1 MRILF
6 INSIQMFAGGEVWML
21 NTLRALQQRGH
32 HVWLCCRP
40 GVEVG
45 DRAAEMGIPV
55 KLVPFGSD
63 FGLFNILRLWLFM
76 RRHRIDVVLTNMDKE
91 LRIGGVAA
99 RLANVPAIIP
109 RRGIDYPLKDR
120 WRYRF
125 AYNILAT
132 RIIANSQATKRTL
145 LRRAPW
151 LNPDRVEVIYNGI
164 DPSRFDT
171 PTGRDLRREWGIDD
185 RTPLLGFVGQLDER
199 KGIGV
204 LLTAFGEILQ
214 AMPGVRLVMV
224 GRGPLQEMVESEIKM
239 YGWQNAIILTGFE
252 EDIASVMQAI
262 DVLLLP
268 SYWEGFGI
276 VLIEAMAAGKPAIST
291 ATSSMPEIVADG
303 ETGFLIEPGDAEA
316 LAQRSV
322 ELLQDGPLRRRFGA
336 AAQQRVKDMFTLD
349 TMISRLESFF
359 AEQIARRRR
368 ATTTETSG

>member
-1 MRILF
+1 
-6 INSIQMFAGGEVWML
+6 ML

-45 DRAAEMGIPV
+45 DRASEMGIRV
-55 KLVPFGSD
+55 KLIPFGSD
-63 FGLFNILRLWLFM
+63 FGLFNILRLWFFM

-109 RRGIDYPLKDR
+109 RRGIDYPLKDL

-132 RIIANSQATKRTL
+132 NIIANSQATKRTL

-164 DPSRFDT
+164 DPSQFTT

-185 RTPLLGFVGQLDER
+185 GTPLLGFVGQLDER

-204 LLTAFGEILQ
+204 LLTAFRGIMQ
-214 AMPGVRLVMV
+214 AIPTARMVMV
-224 GRGPLQEMVESEIKM
+224 GRGPLEEMIESEIKM
-239 YGWQNAIILTGFE
+239 YDWQDSIILTGFE
-252 EDIASVMQAI
+252 DDIASVMQAI

-291 ATSSMPEIVADG
+291 LTSSMPEIVADG
-303 ETGFLIEPGDAEA
+303 ETGFLIEPGDAEE
-316 LAQRSV
+316 LARRAV
-322 ELLQDGPLRRRFGA
+322 ELLKDGRLRNRFGA

-349 TMISRLESFF
+349 SMISRLENFF
-359 AEQIARRRR
+359 AEQIARRRG
-368 ATTTETSG
+368 ATTTETIE